1 MNAGTPTRH
10 GLEAVADVIASSSSF
25 LVVSHIHPDGD
36 AVGSTLSMGLVLDR
50 LGKDVVFYNAHEI
63 PYNFRFLPGSDRWVS
78 EVPSRRFD
86 VTIVL
91 DCGEPHRV
99 GELPEHGWGSTVVV
113 VDHHKTFD
121 PDFAHVYFQD
131 ISAAAT
137 GELIFRLA
145 EHFGV
150 LDHEI
155 AQNLYCCLVTDTGS
169 FRYSN
174 TSQQTFSMA
183 GALVATG
190 VDPWYMTSNIY
201 ESQPRERLML
211 LGRVLNTLEF
221 SPCGRLAFLTIQAAD
236 FPPATDLSLIDGF
249 INYAR
254 SVQGVEVATQL
265 MEADGGWRISFR
277 SRGAVDVSVLA
288 SRFGGGGHHNAA
300 GCQMEGSAEDV
311 RAQLSSA
318 LVAILDA

>member
-1 MNAGTPTRH
+1 MNAPVGKRH
-10 GLEAVADVIASSSSF
+10 GLDAVAEVINAASSF
-25 LVVSHIHPDGD
+25 LVVSHVHPDGD

-50 LGKDVVFYNAHEI
+50 LGKDVVFYNAHEV
-63 PYNFRFLPGSDRWVS
+63 PYNFRFLPGAERWVNT
-78 EVPSRRFD
+78 VPDRPYD

-99 GELPEHGWGSTVVV
+99 GELPGHAWGDTVMV
-113 VDHHKTFD
+113 VDHHKTYD

-131 ISAAAT
+131 VSAAAT
-137 GELIFRLA
+137 GELVFRLA

-150 LDHEI
+150 LDQEI
-155 AQNLYCCLVTDTGS
+155 AQNLYCCLLTDTGS

-183 GALVATG
+183 GSLVAAG
-190 VDPWYMTSNIY
+190 VDPWYMTSHIY

-221 SPCGRLAFLTIQAAD
+221 SPCGRLAFLTIQASD
-236 FPPATDLSLIDGF
+236 FPPDTDLSLIDGF

-265 MEADGGWRISFR
+265 MEADDGWRISFR
-277 SRGAVDVSVLA
+277 SRGSVDVSALA
-288 SRFGGGGHHNAA
+288 AQFGGGGHHNAA
-300 GCQMEGSAEDV
+300 GCQIEGSAADV
-311 RAQLSSA
+311 RAGLTAA
-318 LVAILDA
+318 LVSMLDA